1 MNKYKVHL
9 STEAIADLDGIY
21 QYLFGQMLTPKTV
34 SKIVDAIENEIYYY
48 LSYMP
53 FFPLVDAKRL
63 AKTGVRK
70 MVVKKYLV
78 FFVVDENENTVNVIH
93 IIHGAREWSRLFTKK

>member
-1 MNKYKVHL
+1 MNKYKVNF
-9 STEAIADLDGIY
+9 STDAIADLDGIY

-34 SKIVDAIENEIYYY
+34 SKIVSAIEDEIYYY

-53 FFPLVDAKRL
+53 FYPLADDERL
-63 AKTGVRK
+63 VQKGVRK

-78 FFVVDENENTVNVIH
+78 FFVVNENEMAVNIIH
-93 IIHGAREWSRLFTKK
+93 IIHGARNWLNVLI

>member
-1 MNKYKVHL
+1 MNKYKVNF
-9 STEAIADLDGIY
+9 STDAIADLDGMY

-34 SKIVDAIENEIYYY
+34 SRIVSAVEDEINYY

-53 FFPLVDAKRL
+53 FYPLVDDTRL
-63 AKTGVRK
+63 AQKGVRK

-78 FFVVDENENTVNVIH
+78 FFVVNEIENTVNIIH
-93 IIHGAREWSRLFTKK
+93 IIHGARQWLNVLK